1 MTQNLT
7 LPLLLIAL
15 ACAACGGT
23 KSERKQAA
31 DRDRAESA
39 TAPFDA
45 TYFKDPEHAHLAFVF
60 EIEDGQLKFSDGV
73 PGRRPGAAP
82 YRASGAGSV
91 RVTYRDSAGK
101 ELGNYSIED
110 PVLARSCDF
119 DGEREGELKPIPRG
133 TAEIIVPA
141 NPAIATIEISTG
153 KERILR
159 FDVSAQIKKALGG
172 KD

>member
-1 MTQNLT
+1 MTRNLT
-7 LPLLLIAL
+7 LPLLFTAL
-15 ACAACGGT
+15 AFSGCAGT

-31 DRDRAESA
+31 DRDRVESA

-45 TYFKDPEHAHLAFVF
+45 TYFRDREHMHLALVF
-60 EIEDGQLKFSDGV
+60 EIVDGQLRFGDGV
-73 PGRRPGAAP
+73 PGRRPGSPP
-82 YRASGAGSV
+82 YRAPGAGSV
-91 RVTYRDSAGK
+91 RITYRDSSGK

-119 DGEREGELKPIPRG
+119 DQEREGELKLIARG

-141 NPAIATIEISTG
+141 NPAIATVEISTG
-153 KERILR
+153 KDRVLR
-159 FDVSAQIKKALGG
+159 FDVSAQIKKALGD